1 VTINGDR
8 PRYRSLRGRVGYP
21 DGSSWGLWGEG
32 DEIGALNDVPAQCVA
47 RAAGLVSRGRVFALN
62 WRADLPSPGLF
73 GRGPM
78 RHTIRD
84 DGFAMD
90 DYYDCFWPQQSSQ
103 WDSLAHFRHPRHGFY
118 GGRDSRQLTGPSA
131 MNGIHNWARRGM
143 AGRFVLA
150 DVAAWRAAAGRP
162 IDIAGAE
169 AIPVD
174 DVAATLAWQG
184 TSLQPG
190 DFLLL
195 RFGWT
200 RWYES
205 LSQAERDALP
215 ADGFTAVGLAP
226 GEACLGWLWDSG
238 VVAVAGDNP
247 AVEAYPFDVHGASLH
262 ADLLALLGVALGELW
277 FLDELARDSTADGR
291 YTGLLVSAPLYIPGG
306 IGSPANAIALK

>member
-1 VTINGDR
+1 MTVNGDR
-8 PRYRSLRGRVGYP
+8 PRYCSLRRRVGYP

-47 RAAGLVSRGRVFALN
+47 RA
-62 WRADLPSPGLF
+62 
-73 GRGPM
+73 
-78 RHTIRD
+78 
-84 DGFAMD
+84 
-90 DYYDCFWPQQSSQ
+90 
-103 WDSLAHFRHPRHGFY
+103 RHPRHGFY

-200 RWYES
+200 CWYES

-215 ADGFTAVGLAP
+215 ADGFAAVGLA
-226 GEACLGWLWDSG
+226 
-238 VVAVAGDNP
+238 
-247 AVEAYPFDVHGASLH
+247 
-262 ADLLALLGVALGELW
+262 
-277 FLDELARDSTADGR
+277 
-291 YTGLLVSAPLYIPGG
+291 PGG